1 MKVVPIAWTVID
13 PYAMTEVTPY
23 SPHDPEEMPGD
34 ELAEF
39 AGRNCYLSW
48 QRPNPKTATN
58 EGYLANILAQGH
70 ESVLEHGSV
79 TFFAAEVSRSL
90 THELVRHRHLSFS
103 ELSQRFVNM
112 EDASCVVPEA
122 LDQLLDLDN
131 QGITWAQTLG
141 NIGELEDDI
150 ESVYADIAD
159 KLKRAGLSRK
169 EAREAARCVMPNGLE
184 TQIVVS
190 GNLRA
195 WRDVIKR
202 RHHVAADKEIQRF
215 AGKVLRH
222 LRGITPNSVQDIPEE
237 PYGSE

>member
-1 MKVVPIAWTVID
+1 MDVVPIAWTVID
-13 PYAMTEVTPY
+13 RYAMSQSTPY
-23 SPHDPEEMPGD
+23 NPHENMPMPGD

-48 QRPNPKTATN
+48 RRPNPKTATN
-58 EGYLANILAQGH
+58 EGYLANLLTQGH
-70 ESVLEHGSV
+70 ESVLEHSSV
-79 TFFAAEVSRSL
+79 TFFAVGVSRSL

-103 ELSQRFVNM
+103 ELSQRFVNV
-112 EDASCVVPEA
+112 EDADCVRPEA
-122 LDQLLDLDN
+122 LDRLLDLDD

-141 NIGELEDDI
+141 DIGELEDDI
-150 ESVYADIAD
+150 AEVYTDLAA
-159 KLKRAGLSRK
+159 KLQRAGLSRK
-169 EAREAARCVMPNGLE
+169 EAREAARCIMPNGLE
-184 TQIVVS
+184 TQTVVS

-222 LRGITPNSVQDIPEE
+222 LRVIAPNSVQDIPEE